1 MRNQAY
7 IRNSILAAASVLAV
21 AFGLV
26 ESASAQVE
34 QAQIPAVTAANTS
47 RSAGGRWEW
56 TVFIN
61 ASTPVLQSIRCVE
74 YRLPSTSANPNR
86 RVCALGSAKQPFA
99 IQTTSWG
106 TFEIPIR
113 IMFKNG
119 QTRTLRHKL
128 SVK

>member
-7 IRNSILAAASVLAV
+7 IRDSILAVASVLAV

-26 ESASAQVE
+26 ASASAQVG
-34 QAQIPAVTAANTS
+34 QAQTPDITTANTS
-47 RSAGGRWEW
+47 RAVGGRWEW
-56 TVFIN
+56 TVFIS
-61 ASTPVLQSIRCVE
+61 ASAPMLQSIRCVE

-106 TFEIPIR
+106 TFEIPVR
-113 IMFKNG
+113 IIFKNG

-128 SVK
+128 SIK